1 MSNCIMIGCDLH
13 DENMILKLAKG
24 KEKPVT
30 LHFQNNRSGRK
41 KLLAELKK
49 RSQASRGAKVIFA
62 YEASSQG
69 FGLYDELTD
78 AGHICHVLAP
88 TRMPSST
95 KQKKNK
101 TDEKDAEKVL
111 GILRAHVLAG
121 NDLPSVWIPDKET
134 RDDRELLRAR
144 LDVTE
149 KITRIKTQ
157 IRNLLK
163 RRGIRKPK
171 QIKTTWS
178 CEYRKWLWHLAKSE
192 YAMKPGARAL
202 LWTLLK
208 QLSFLEGE
216 KIFLDETIETLSCS
230 KRYFRSVRELLKIDG
245 VGTLTA
251 MIFLTELGTM
261 ERFSNRRQIGAY
273 LGLVPSARES
283 GEGADRKGHITRQG
297 PWRVRRA
304 LCQAAWVHI
313 RYDNG
318 AKAFYDRL
326 VARNPKHKKIAA
338 VAVMRR
344 LAIRMWHVGRDVEV
358 QEGGGSEILQEA
370 RAAQLRRAV

>member
-1 MSNCIMIGCDLH
+1 MIGCDLH
-13 DENMILKLAKG
+13 DKDMILKLAKG
-24 KEKPVT
+24 KEKPES

-41 KLLAELKK
+41 KLLSELKK
-49 RSQASRGAKVIFA
+49 RSRACGSARVIFA

-69 FGLYDELTD
+69 FGLYDELTE
-78 AGHICHVLAP
+78 AGHVCHVLAP

-95 KQKKNK
+95 KQRKNK

-111 GILRAHVLAG
+111 GILRGHVLAG
-121 NDLPSVWIPDKET
+121 NDLPSVWVPDKET

-157 IRNLLK
+157 IRHLLK

-171 QIKTTWS
+171 QIKTAWS
-178 CEYRKWLWHLAKSE
+178 SEYGKWLWQLAKSE
-192 YAMKPGARAL
+192 TAMKPGARAL

-208 QLSFLEGE
+208 QLAFLEGE
-216 KIFLDETIETLSCS
+216 KTFLDDAIETLSCS
-230 KRYFRSVRELLKIDG
+230 KRYFRLVQELSKIDG

-251 MIFLTELGTM
+251 MIFLTEMGTM
-261 ERFSNRRQIGAY
+261 ERFSNRRQIGSY

-297 PWRVRRA
+297 PWRIRRA

-313 RYDNG
+313 RCDKG

-358 QEGGGSEILQEA
+358 QEGGGAEILREA